1 MTAKINVSMSARQ
14 GLNMYPPQQVR
25 IRSTTAAN
33 ATTSVPFISTIITIT
48 VTVITIKTTTIV
60 TIITIIITITITK
73 VVIEVV
79 VVVVSA

>member
-1 MTAKINVSMSARQ
+1 MTAKLNVSMSARQ

-33 ATTSVPFISTIITIT
+33 ATTSVPFIIAIITIT
-48 VTVITIKTTTIV
+48 VTVITINTTTII
-60 TIITIIITITITK
+60 TTITIIK